1 MLQHNVLRFAHSIS
15 SSQTS
20 QGEFMYKQIA
30 SLLLVAAIVC
40 TLGGTPCF
48 AQTSSL
54 PDAGSNKENS
64 LPDSGIKE
72 KKEAQQKSSLKAGIA
87 KLVADA
93 KAGKRL
99 SVSDPQNQPAQS
111 NSLSKGWKIG
121 IVVIVALVIV
131 TFVAIHV
138 SHHLFD

>member
-1 MLQHNVLRFAHSIS
+1 MF
-15 SSQTS
+15 
-20 QGEFMYKQIA
+20 KQIA

-40 TLGGTPCF
+40 TLGGTSSF

-54 PDAGSNKENS
+54 PDAGSNKENG
-64 LPDSGIKE
+64 LLDSGVAV
-72 KKEAQQKSSLKAGIA
+72 KKEAQQKSSLKADIA
-87 KLVADA
+87 KLVTDA

-99 SVSDPQNQPAQS
+99 TVSDPQNQPAQS

-121 IVVIVALVIV
+121 IVVIAALVIV

-138 SHHLFD
+138 SHHLID

>member
-1 MLQHNVLRFAHSIS
+1 
-15 SSQTS
+15 
-20 QGEFMYKQIA
+20 MYKQIA

-40 TLGGTPCF
+40 SLGGSSGL

-54 PDAGSNKENS
+54 PDTIQNKESS
-64 LPDSGIKE
+64 LPDSALAE
-72 KKEAQQKSSLKAGIA
+72 KREAQQKSSLKAEVA

-99 SVSDPQNQPAQS
+99 TVINPQNQPAQS
-111 NSLSKGWKIG
+111 NNLSKGWKIG

-138 SHHLFD
+138 SHHLID